1 MKLSFPLLATV
12 SLLAAVMLAP
22 AEAQIKIGA
31 MVSATGP
38 TSAIGIPQ
46 RNSVALL
53 PTTVGGMTIEY
64 ITLDDGG
71 DTTRAVQNAKQLIQQ
86 HNVDAIIGPST
97 TPNALA
103 ILSIIA
109 EAKVPLVSTVGSQ
122 AVVEPQDAIK
132 RWAFKTTQNDDLI
145 AEALVSHMARAKVK
159 RLAYVGFNDPFGE
172 GFLKI
177 LPRLLEKYKIELV
190 ATEKYSRTDQS
201 VTGQTLKI
209 IAAQPDAVFV
219 AAVGGPAVLPQA
231 TLRDQG
237 FKGTIYQ
244 THAIAT
250 QDFIKIGGSKV
261 EGTVLAAGGML
272 VFDEM
277 NDANPVKSVAARYI
291 KAYEK
296 IYGSRPATF
305 GANTYDSGILLQ
317 YAVPDALKKGKP
329 GTEAFR
335 SALRDALET
344 QKDIVGCQG
353 VFNITPANHNGLDK
367 RAREVI
373 TIKDGKF
380 RLLGDTKVTL

>member
-1 MKLSFPLLATV
+1 MKLSKSLLFAVSLSTALATG
-12 SLLAAVMLAP
+12 AAH
-22 AEAQIKIGA
+22 AQIKIGA

-46 RNSVALL
+46 RNTVALL
-53 PTTVGGMTIEY
+53 PTTVGGLTIEY
-64 ITLDDGG
+64 VTLDDGG

-86 HNVDAIIGPST
+86 HKVDAIIGPST
-97 TPNALA
+97 TPAALA
-103 ILSIIA
+103 ILPIIA

-122 AVVEPQDAIK
+122 AVVEPQDATK
-132 RWAFKTTQNDDLI
+132 RWVFKTTQNDDLI
-145 AEALVSHMARAKVK
+145 AEALVSHMVRNKVK
-159 RLAYVGFNDPFGE
+159 RLGYVGFNDPFGE

-177 LPRLLEKYKIELV
+177 LPAMLAKNKIELV

-201 VTGQTLKI
+201 VTGQALKL
-209 IAAQPDAVFV
+209 IAAKPDAVFV

-250 QDFIKIGGSKV
+250 QDFIKIGGAKV

-277 NDANPVKSVAARYI
+277 SDANPVKNVAARFI
-291 KAYEK
+291 RAYEK
-296 IYGSRPATF
+296 IYGTRPATF

-317 YAVPDALKKGKP
+317 YAIPDALKKGQP
-329 GTEAFR
+329 GSEAFR
-335 SALRDALET
+335 SALRDALEG
-344 QKDIVGCQG
+344 QKEIVGCQG
-353 VFNITPANHNGLDK
+353 VFNVTASNHNGLDK
-367 RAREVI
+367 RARELI

>member
-1 MKLSFPLLATV
+1 MKLSKSLLTAMSLATL
-12 SLLAAVMLAP
+12 SSHAVF
-22 AEAQIKIGA
+22 AQIKIGA

-46 RNSVALL
+46 RNTVALL
-53 PTTVGGMTIEY
+53 PSAVGGLTIEY

-86 HNVDAIIGPST
+86 HKVDAIIGPST
-97 TPNALA
+97 TPAALA
-103 ILSIIA
+103 IMPIIA
-109 EAKVPLVSTVGSQ
+109 DAKVPLVSTVGSQ
-122 AVVEPQDAIK
+122 AVVEPQDATK
-132 RWAFKTTQNDDLI
+132 RWVFKTTQNDDLI
-145 AEALVSHMARAKVK
+145 AEALISHMVRNKVK
-159 RLAYVGFNDPFGE
+159 RLGYVGFNDPFGE

-177 LPRLLEKYKIELV
+177 LPAMLAKHKIELV

-201 VTGQTLKI
+201 VTGQALRL
-209 IAAQPDAVFV
+209 IAAKPDAVFV

-250 QDFIKIGGSKV
+250 QDFIKIGGTKV

-277 NDANPVKSVAARYI
+277 SDSSPVKNVAARFI
-291 KAYEK
+291 RAYEK
-296 IYGSRPATF
+296 IYGNRPATF

-317 YAVPDALKKGKP
+317 YAIPDALKKGQP
-329 GTEAFR
+329 GSEAFR
-335 SALRDALET
+335 SALRDALEG
-344 QKDIVGCQG
+344 QKEIVGCQG
-353 VFNITPANHNGLDK
+353 VFNVTAANHNGLDK
-367 RAREVI
+367 RARELI

-380 RLLGDTKVTL
+380 RLLGDTKVNL